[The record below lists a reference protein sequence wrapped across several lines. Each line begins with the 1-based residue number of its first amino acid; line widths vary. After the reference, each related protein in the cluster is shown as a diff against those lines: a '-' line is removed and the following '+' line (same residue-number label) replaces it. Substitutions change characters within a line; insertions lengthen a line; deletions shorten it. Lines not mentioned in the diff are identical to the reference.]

1 MNVYV
6 LGTALHPPSLAQR
19 DMRLEELVY
28 HTARAAL
35 DDARISRGQLD
46 HLTIGACDELD
57 GRPISSMLLAA
68 PAGGF
73 MTDEMK
79 VTDSGAMALCL
90 GYARIKSG
98 EFHLG
103 LVSSWCKPSKTDVES
118 VMRLR
123 GDPFFARPIGLDMA
137 TTDGLFAQAV
147 ATQFGVTEDEVARR
161 AAAAF
166 QRAKVNPRALP
177 REVIPQEAHISQ
189 SGYVATPLRE
199 LHRAPFTDGA
209 ATLVLA
215 SEAFVRKNRDVKP
228 LARIT
233 GVGWATDSYRLDAGR
248 LRSMASARKA
258 WSNAL
263 QQAGATSARDF
274 DVIEI
279 ESQTSWHEAAYVR
292 AFDIED
298 EAKVSP
304 SGGAFAQNP
313 LFCTGLVGAVEA
325 VLQVSGRAGAVQRAG
340 AKRAVAHS
348 CHGYA
353 QQGNTVVCFEQMEG
367 AA

>member
-19 DMRLEELVY
+19 DMRLEELAW

-35 DDARISRGQLD
+35 ADAGISRRQLD

-57 GRPISSMLLAA
+57 GRPISSMLMAA
-68 PAGGF
+68 PTGGF

-103 LVSSWCKPSKTDVES
+103 LVSSWCKPSKTDVDA

-123 GDPFFARPIGLDMA
+123 GDPFFSRPLDIDMT

-147 ATQFGVTEDEVARR
+147 SNEFGVTEEEAAQRATAAYRR
-161 AAAAF
+161 A
-166 QRAKVNPRALP
+166 RLNPRALP
-177 REVIPQEAHISQ
+177 RDAFPQEAQVSQ
-189 SGYVATPLRE
+189 SDYVAAPLRD
-199 LHRAPFTDGA
+199 LHRAPLTDGA
-209 ATLVLA
+209 AMLVLA
-215 SEAFVRKNRDVKP
+215 SEEFVRKNRDVKP

-233 GVGWATDSYRLDAGR
+233 GVGWASDSYRLGSGR
-248 LRSMASARKA
+248 LRSMQSARKA
-258 WSNAL
+258 WAQAL
-263 QQAGATSARDF
+263 EQAGAASARDF
-274 DVIEI
+274 DVIEV

-292 AFDIED
+292 ALGIDD
-298 EAKVSP
+298 ETKVSP
-304 SGGAFAQNP
+304 SGGPFAQNP

-340 AKRAVAHS
+340 VKRAAAHS

-353 QQGNTVVCFEQMEG
+353 QQGNTVVCFGQVEG

>member
-6 LGTALHPPSLAQR
+6 LGTATHPPAMDHR
-19 DMRLEELVY
+19 GKRLEEIAF

-35 DDARISRGQLD
+35 DDAGVSRGQLD

-73 MTDEMK
+73 LTDEMK

-103 LVSSWCKPSKTDVES
+103 LVSSWCKTSKTDVDYI
-118 VMRLR
+118 MRLR
-123 GDPFFARPIGLDMA
+123 GDPFFSRPIGLDM
-137 TTDGLFAQAV
+137 TTADGLLAQAV
-147 ATQFGVTEDEVARR
+147 SEAFGVTEQEAAQR
-161 AAAAF
+161 AAAGF
-166 QRAKVNPRALP
+166 ERARNNPRSL
-177 REVIPQEAHISQ
+177 RHEVPSMSQ
-189 SGYVATPLRE
+189 VLDSEYAATPLRT
-199 LHRAPFTDGA
+199 LHRAPMTDGA

-215 SEAFVRKNRDVKP
+215 SEDFVRRNKHLKP

-233 GVGWATDSYRLDAGR
+233 GVGWASDSYRLGASR
-248 LRSMASARKA
+248 LRSMQSLQKA
-258 WSNAL
+258 WA
-263 QQAGATSARDF
+263 QAMAQAGAKSSDDF
-274 DVIEI
+274 DVIEL
-279 ESQTSWHEAAYVR
+279 ESQTSWHEAAFVR
-292 AFDIED
+292 ALGIKD

-304 SGGAFAQNP
+304 SGGPFAQNP
-313 LFCTGLVGAVEA
+313 LFCTGLIGAVEA
-325 VLQVSGRAGAVQRAG
+325 ALQVGGRAGAVQRPNVR
-340 AKRAVAHS
+340 RAAAHS

-353 QQGNTVVCFEQMEG
+353 QQGNSIVCFESVESKP
-367 AA
+367 